1 MPRYIYECEECHE
14 EFMAFHLISEDLK
27 ERDGCSGACNL
38 HRIPQLT
45 RDMNKIKNKTKKVG
59 QVVDEYIKETKREI
73 DHTKKE
79 RMKID

>member
-1 MPRYIYECEECHE
+1 MMPRYIYECEECHE
-14 EFMAFHLISEDLK
+14 EFMAFHLISE
-27 ERDGCSGACNL
+27 NL